1 MAKEQEPKIIEVKIG
16 GEIFKRGVKNFS
28 PPDPQKPW
36 WMILLENGNLICATG
51 DVSVEFR
58 AGEGVKSED
67 LKGVLDLN
75 R

>member
-1 MAKEQEPKIIEVKIG
+1 MAKELQPKILELRIG
-16 GEIFKRGVKNFS
+16 GETFKRGVKNFS

-51 DVSVEFR
+51 DVSVEFK
-58 AGEGVKSED
+58 AGEGINSED
-67 LKGVLDLN
+67 LKGILDLI